1 MRSTIITR
9 TILGV
14 KKFDIHCLPVAKLH
28 NHFAGKG
35 AEAVISLL
43 DI

>member
-1 MRSTIITR
+1 MRSTIITI

-14 KKFDIHCLPVAKLH
+14 KTFDIHCLPVAELH

-35 AEAVISLL
+35 AEAVKSLF